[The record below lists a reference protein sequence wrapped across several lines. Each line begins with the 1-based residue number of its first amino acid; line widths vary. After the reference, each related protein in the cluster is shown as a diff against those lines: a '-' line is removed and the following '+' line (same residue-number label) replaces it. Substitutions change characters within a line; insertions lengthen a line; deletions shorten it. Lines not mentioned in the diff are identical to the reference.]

1 MAEKTGAMADQRH
14 ATTLYR
20 GGRVYSPAD
29 PTATAL
35 LTAGGRIAWL
45 GEAGDCPQVPD
56 RTVELDGALVT
67 PAFVDAHVHLTD
79 TGLGLLTLDVGAVRS
94 AEELLAA
101 VAEYA
106 RQLPAG
112 ATVIAQGWDD
122 STWPQPTPPT
132 GDQLA
137 AAVGGRPAYVAQASG
152 HSAVCSPALTAQVPE
167 AAGMAGF
174 DPAGWHTVDAHD
186 AIRAAAF
193 ARITPQARR
202 AAQRAALAHAAS
214 LGIGCVHEC
223 GGPATSSEADFTEL
237 LALAADGGCPQVV
250 GYWGELGAVD
260 KARQLGAAGAA
271 GDLYADGALGSW
283 DAYLSAPYR
292 GGDGCGHAYVDAG
305 QVADHIAACT
315 AAGMQGG
322 FHAIGDAAVATVL
335 AGFAAAARRVGLDR
349 VRDARHR
356 IEHVEILDKQLI
368 AGLVEY
374 GLTASVQPAFDR
386 LWGGAGQMYETRL
399 GLERSL
405 ASNPFGSLAGVGV
418 PLALGSDSPVTP
430 LDPWGAVAA
439 AATHHNPAQR
449 LTVRAA
455 FAAHTR
461 GGARAARDEQAGQLV
476 PGAPATLAVWD
487 ADGTGGL
494 PDLAGGA
501 AVPRCLATVVGGDT
515 IFER

>member
-1 MAEKTGAMADQRH
+1 MADQRARNLPH
-14 ATTLYR
+14 PTTLYR

-29 PTATAL
+29 PSATAVL
-35 LTAGGRIAWL
+35 AADGRVAWL
-45 GEAGDCPQVPD
+45 GEAADCPRVPD

-79 TGLGLLTLDVGAVRS
+79 TGLGLLTLDVSGVRS
-94 AEELLAA
+94 AAELLAA
-101 VAEYA
+101 VESYA
-106 RQLPAG
+106 RRLPAD
-112 ATVIAQGWDD
+112 ATLIAHGWDE
-122 STWPQPTPPT
+122 STWPDPAPPS
-132 GDQLA
+132 GRQLA
-137 AAVGGRPAYVAQASG
+137 VAAGDRPAYVAQASG
-152 HSAVCSPALTAQVPE
+152 HSAVCSPALAAAVPE
-167 AAGMAGF
+167 APGMPGF
-174 DPAGWHTVDAHD
+174 DAGGWHTIDAHD
-186 AIRAAAF
+186 AIRAVAF
-193 ARITPQARR
+193 SRVTPQMRR
-202 AAQRAALAHAAS
+202 SAQEAALAHAAS

-237 LALAADGGCPQVV
+237 LALAGCGNVPRVV

-260 KARQLGAAGAA
+260 KARELGAAGAA
-271 GDLYADGALGSW
+271 GDLYADGALGSA
-283 DAYLSAPYR
+283 DAYLSAPYA
-292 GGDGCGHAYVDAG
+292 GGGCGHAYVDAD
-305 QVADHIAACT
+305 QVADHIVACT
-315 AAGMQGG
+315 AGGLQGG

-335 AGFAAAARRVGLDR
+335 AGFAAAERRIGLER
-349 VRDARHR
+349 LRDARHR

-386 LWGGAGQMYETRL
+386 LWGGAGRMYEARL

-430 LDPWGAVAA
+430 LDPWGTVAA
-439 AATHHNPAQR
+439 AASHHNPSQR
-449 LTVRAA
+449 LSVRAA

-461 GGARAARDEQAGQLV
+461 GGARAARDEDAGQLV

-487 ADGTGGL
+487 CGGDGL
-494 PDLAGGA
+494 PELTDGA
-501 AVPRCLATVVGGDT
+501 AAPRCLTTVVDGET